1 MGCSNSTDAQPIP
14 GKIHK
19 PPQNDASS
27 GVGANNYFSDVPAYG
42 ADELPP

>member
-19 PPQNDASS
+19 PPASS
-27 GVGANNYFSDVPAYG
+27 GVGANNYFSDVPASYG

>member
-1 MGCSNSTDAQPIP
+1 MGCSNSTDAAQPIP

-19 PPQNDASS
+19 PPQNSS
-27 GVGANNYFSDVPAYG
+27 GDGANNNYFSDVPACG